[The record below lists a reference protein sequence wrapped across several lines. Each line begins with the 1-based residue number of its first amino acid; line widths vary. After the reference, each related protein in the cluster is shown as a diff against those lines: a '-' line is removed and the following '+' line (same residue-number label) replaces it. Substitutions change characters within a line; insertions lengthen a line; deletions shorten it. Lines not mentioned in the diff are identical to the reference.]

1 MKILIVEDDPL
12 VADDLKDK
20 LETLQYRVTGVAE
33 GFESALELINENVPD
48 LVLLDIELKG
58 DLTGID
64 LSKELNLKGIP
75 FIYLSSIQDL
85 NTYYQAKNT
94 GPLKNLPK
102 PIDLLSLRN
111 ALLDIQASDESS
123 GKQKEVIHFFTT
135 KDGIKE
141 RIEPESI
148 VYLEAARSYC
158 EVYFQNKPKITISLA
173 MGNVVKKL
181 NYSELIQISR
191 FHYINKK
198 HIQNIRGNEVKL
210 TLEPYLRIS
219 DSHKETFLQLVNFL

>member
-1 MKILIVEDDPL
+1 MKILIVEDDPF

-20 LETLQYRVTGVAE
+20 LETLQYRVTGIAE
-33 GFESALELINENVPD
+33 SFDSALSAIEQNRPN

-58 DLTGID
+58 ALTGID
-64 LSKELNLKGIP
+64 LSNELNKRDIQ

-85 NTYYQAKNT
+85 NTYFKAKDT

-102 PIDLLSLRN
+102 PVDLLNLRN
-111 ALLDIQASDESS
+111 ALLDIQTSIGAPT
-123 GKQKEVIHFFTT
+123 KQNEVIHFFTT

-141 RIEPESI
+141 RVEPENI

-158 EVYFQNKPKITISLA
+158 EVYFYNKSKITLSIA
-173 MGNVVKKL
+173 MGNLVKKL
-181 NYSELIQISR
+181 NYPELIQISR
-191 FHYINKK
+191 SHYINKK

-210 TLEPYLRIS
+210 TLDPYLRIS
-219 DSHKETFLQLVNFL
+219 DTHKEAFLQLVNFL